1 MLQKQST
8 VASCSALQGSHNVN
22 TAESGVSG
30 QNIGLNSAESSIII
44 KPMTKKGQLYALGW
58 LRVGSSHDPSG
69 PNMSNRAR
77 S

>member
-8 VASCSALQGSHNVN
+8 VASCSALQGSDNVN

-30 QNIGLNSAESSIII
+30 QNIGLNGAELSIII
-44 KPMTKKGQLYALGW
+44 KLITKKGQLYALGW

-69 PNMSNRAR
+69 TNMSNRTR